1 MIIINKNFGDLFK
14 FTTGNERLSA
24 ETIKLAALHNHN
36 QQMQCFQ
43 DQMAQMRSDLHAGLV
58 QLEKVNNNAE
68 TVGKHFSGIL
78 SQVP

>member
-1 MIIINKNFGDLFK
+1 
-14 FTTGNERLSA
+14 
-24 ETIKLAALHNHN
+24 
-36 QQMQCFQ
+36 MQCFQ